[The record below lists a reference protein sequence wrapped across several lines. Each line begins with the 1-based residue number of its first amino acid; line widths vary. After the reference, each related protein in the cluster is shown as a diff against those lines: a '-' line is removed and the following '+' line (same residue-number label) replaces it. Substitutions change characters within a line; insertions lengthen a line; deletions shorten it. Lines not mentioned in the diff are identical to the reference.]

1 MDVARHGQLKGVLT
15 TWLLLINDET
25 RDIVS
30 EEVVADIAADNWKE
44 RIKEIVG
51 KRSYGRPVMRLGR
64 AAGIEYFAEG
74 ALSAF

>member
-51 KRSYGRPVMRLGR
+51 REVMDVLLCDLVEPRV
-64 AAGIEYFAEG
+64 
-74 ALSAF
+74 